1 MGATEKKRAIAA
13 LSNLRSRRK
22 LKSIPSHGGMM
33 EVLLLALVSQGA
45 SLAAA
50 RRALDR
56 IRGGIVNWNELRV
69 TQVSD
74 IAGLL
79 RGLRDAQGKAA
90 AIRDVLSSIFEQ
102 THDLEFAFLEGAS
115 TAEAKD
121 FLSGLGAL
129 TDEIVDEFVL
139 AGRGRFTLVADGDIV
154 RVLRRIGVSGHSEAP
169 AKFQN
174 ELEDMAGPDKAYQ
187 LMYLAKQL
195 SESICTAHG
204 PKCPECPLC
213 TVCPSARKAK
223 SQ

>member
-1 MGATEKKRAIAA
+1 MGVTAKKKAAAA
-13 LSNLRSRRK
+13 LSNLRSKRK

-45 SLAAA
+45 SLVSA
-50 RRALDR
+50 RKALDR
-56 IRGGIVNWNELRV
+56 IKASVVNWNELRV
-69 TQVSD
+69 TQAPD
-74 IAGLL
+74 IANML
-79 RGLRDAQGKAA
+79 RGVRDAQGKSA

-139 AGRGRFTLVADGDIV
+139 AGRGRFTLSADGDII
-154 RVLRRIGVSGHSEAP
+154 RALRRLGVSCRSESP
-169 AKFQN
+169 AKFQK
-174 ELEDMAGPDKAYQ
+174 EIEDLVGHERSYQ

-195 SESICTAHG
+195 SEGTCTAHG
-204 PKCPECPLC
+204 PRCIECPVSE
-213 TVCPSARKAK
+213 VCPSARK
-223 SQ
+223 SRS